1 VSGATTEPDGGVG
14 AAGYAAARHIL
25 SSPSIAARTAP
36 YIDGGSLD
44 WVGLAEEARTM
55 SVGEML
61 LVQIAHDL
69 LEPGATVGLR
79 DVVRR
84 LDGRAFDRV
93 VEALRIARGETG
105 WTALGL
111 SAAA

>member
-1 VSGATTEPDGGVG
+1 VSGITAHARSSHG

-25 SSPSIAARTAP
+25 RSPSIAGRTAP
-36 YIDGGSLD
+36 YIRRNDFD
-44 WVGLAEEARTM
+44 WAGLAEEAKTM

-69 LEPGATVGLR
+69 WEPGATVGLR

-93 VEALRIARGETG
+93 VEALYASRGVSLPE
-105 WTALGL
+105 
-111 SAAA
+111 AA

>member
-1 VSGATTEPDGGVG
+1 VTGATAQTHGGVG

-25 SSPSIAARTAP
+25 ASPSIAGRTAP
-36 YIDGGSLD
+36 YIGRDGFD
-44 WVGLAEEARTM
+44 WYGLAEEARSM
-55 SVGEML
+55 SHGEML

-69 LEPGATVGLR
+69 WEPGATVGLR

-93 VEALRIARGETG
+93 LEGLRVARGEVTLADE
-105 WTALGL
+105 ALP
-111 SAAA
+111 AAA

>member
-1 VSGATTEPDGGVG
+1 VTGATIDPRRSVG

-25 SSPSIAARTAP
+25 ASPSIAARTAP
-36 YIDGGSLD
+36 YVDGEGFD
-44 WVGLAEEARTM
+44 WAGLAEEARTM
-55 SVGEML
+55 SVGEAL

-69 LEPGATVGLR
+69 WEPGATVGVR

-93 VEALRIARGETG
+93 VEALYAFRGNSLPE
-105 WTALGL
+105 
-111 SAAA
+111 AA